1 MLILANQKEN
11 KMQKEKERRVF
22 YIDTKDL
29 SIERAQEY
37 IRKLMKEYKMKK
49 GKKIKTKSEN
59 CCQYCCGKPLC

>member
-37 IRKLMKEYKMKK
+37 YK
-49 GKKIKTKSEN
+49 N
-59 CCQYCCGKPLC
+59 L